1 MPNNEKT
8 DCDVPMCDAPS
19 DAPSDPPMCDAPSDA
34 PMETL
39 HISPHQILH
48 NSVIFVLT
56 NTVIYKKCLIFT
68 QLMMVQVIMQPN
80 NYCICTLPPSAASSA
95 ASSVKKFILCG
106 ILSQQTPNK

>member
-1 MPNNEKT
+1 
-8 DCDVPMCDAPS
+8 
-19 DAPSDPPMCDAPSDA
+19 MCDAPSDA

-48 NSVIFVLT
+48 NSDIFVLT
-56 NTVIYKKCLIFT
+56 NTVIYMQKCLIFT

-80 NYCICTLPPSAASSA
+80 NYCICTLPPSAALF
-95 ASSVKKFILCG
+95 VKKFILCG